1 MILSRVRPRPILL
14 EALPLLLTAVGVA
27 VVLALW
33 GYWWLSGVAVGAT
46 LFILWFFRNPE
57 RTIPGE
63 KKSVVSPADGRVV
76 EISKVFEDR
85 FLHGEAIKI
94 GIFMSPVD
102 VHVNRIPHEGKVL
115 TIRHQHGKFLS
126 AFKANAPVENE
137 QNIVLLETPR
147 GQRILFVQIA
157 GVLARRIVYWIHE
170 GDQVQTGQRFG
181 MIKFGS
187 RMDLYLPT
195 DTKICVKPSEK
206 VKAGVTLMGVLQ

>member
-1 MILSRVRPRPILL
+1 MILSRIQPRPILL
-14 EALPLLLTAVGVA
+14 EALPHLLVTSGAAVILG
-27 VVLALW
+27 LW
-33 GYWWLSGVAVGAT
+33 GHLWLSGVAVGAT

-57 RTIPGE
+57 RIIPGE
-63 KKSVVSPADGRVV
+63 QNAVVSPADGRVV
-76 EISKVFEDR
+76 EVSRVFDDR

-94 GIFMSPVD
+94 GIFMSPLD
-102 VHVNRIPHEGKVL
+102 VHVNRIPCGGKVL
-115 TIRHQHGKFLS
+115 TIRHQSGKFLS

-137 QNIVLLETPR
+137 QNIVLLETPA

-170 GDQVQTGQRFG
+170 GERVQTGQRFG

-195 DTKICVKPSEK
+195 NTKICVEPSER
-206 VKAGVTLMGVLQ
+206 VKAGATLVGTLQ